1 MIHERIKKRLKQ
13 DRPMTSIT
21 LRVPAD
27 VVDDLKVMAPEL
39 GFAGYQPLIRAY
51 ISEGM
56 RRDEKKLYFTPVQR
70 MAEALKA
77 RGIDPAVIQ
86 EALTEIDAVQSSRK
100 PAPPQHA
107 EGQSLATRT

>member
-1 MIHERIKKRLKQ
+1 MINNRIKKRLRK

-27 VVDDLKVMAPEL
+27 VVDDLKAMAPEL
-39 GFAGYQPLIRAY
+39 GFTGYQPLIRAY

-56 RRDEKKLYFTPVQR
+56 RRDEEKLYFTPVKR

-77 RGIDPAVIQ
+77 RGVDAALVNQALIDVG
-86 EALTEIDAVQSSRK
+86 EAETL
-100 PAPPQHA
+100 A
-107 EGQSLATRT
+107 E

>member
-1 MIHERIKKRLKQ
+1 
-13 DRPMTSIT
+13 MTSIT

-27 VVDDLKVMAPEL
+27 VVEDLKAMAPQL

-56 RRDEKKLYFTPVQR
+56 RRDEKRLYFTPVKR

-77 RGIDPAVIQ
+77 RGIDPAIVD
-86 EALTEIDAVQSSRK
+86 EALVEAGEVK
-100 PAPPQHA
+100 PVT
-107 EGQSLATRT
+107 G

>member
-1 MIHERIKKRLKQ
+1 MTINERIKKRLKK
-13 DRPMTSIT
+13 DRRMTSIT

-27 VVDDLKVMAPEL
+27 VVDDLKAMAPEL

-56 RRDEKKLYFTPVQR
+56 RRDEKKLYFTPAKR

-77 RGIDPAVIQ
+77 RGVDPALVDQ
-86 EALTEIDAVQSSRK
+86 ALVEASDSK
-100 PAPPQHA
+100 
-107 EGQSLATRT
+107 RTAG